1 MARRSGSAGVRER
14 VVAARERQERRLGL
28 GRCNADMTLAE
39 LRDATSLTR
48 EARRTLAQGHA
59 QLRLSGRGHD
69 RVLRVSRTIADLEGW
84 TPSPTSTSLAPSACG
99 AGGAND
105 RERLAARAR
114 RRGLPGAAAGPRR
127 ATGPLARDR
136 RRGPGQRDRQ
146 EHGGD
151 HRRLAAPELVRVEV
165 AEQLGYLLAGA
176 GLVVVSGMALGI
188 DAAAHRGALDAGG
201 STIAV
206 LGSGPDV
213 VYPRSERRLYERITS
228 TGAVVSEMP
237 PGTVPGPGCFPK
249 RNRIM
254 AALGTMTLVVEAAQP
269 SGSLITAEQAAKLGR
284 EVGAVPGRV
293 TSRVARGT
301 NALLAEG
308 AAVIRDAQDVLDRMV
323 GVGSPD
329 GAPRRAGARRG
340 AGPVS

>member
-1 MARRSGSAGVRER
+1 MTASVWRVPRGDEGYPALLQDLDEPPAALHGIGDAGQVSGIGRNTAVTIVGSRHPSSY
-14 VVAARERQERRLGL
+14 GL
-28 GRCNADMTLAE
+28 
-39 LRDATSLTR
+39 
-48 EARRTLAQGHA
+48 
-59 QLRLSGRGHD
+59 
-69 RVLRVSRTIADLEGW
+69 
-84 TPSPTSTSLAPSACG
+84 
-99 AGGAND
+99 
-105 RERLAARAR
+105 
-114 RRGLPGAAAGPRR
+114 
-127 ATGPLARDR
+127 
-136 RRGPGQRDRQ
+136 
-146 EHGGD
+146 
-151 HRRLAAPELVRVEV
+151 EV
-165 AEQLGYLLAGA
+165 AEELGYLLAGA

-188 DAAAHRGALDAGG
+188 DAAAHRGALEAGG
-201 STIAV
+201 STVAV

-323 GVGSPD
+323 GVGARTVRRDGPALDGQLVQLLDAVAD
-329 GAPRRAGARRG
+329 GASTPGAAAVAVGVAAAEAAVGLARLELLGYLRADPAGRYERTSMGAPE
-340 AGPVS
+340 ATTLNP